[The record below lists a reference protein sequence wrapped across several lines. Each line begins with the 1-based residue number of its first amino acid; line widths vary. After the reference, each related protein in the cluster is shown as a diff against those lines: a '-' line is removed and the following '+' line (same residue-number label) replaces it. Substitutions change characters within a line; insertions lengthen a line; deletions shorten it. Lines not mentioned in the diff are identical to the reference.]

1 MSNNTSGQDARAQ
14 LKQATIGELR
24 ALAKFHGVKSE
35 KTWKAEDYI
44 KSIAAALSGGSLSF
58 NAQANDEDDWEED
71 LPAIADYSLAPK
83 AAGIK
88 EDKPA
93 PGFARIV
100 IHKDPTP
107 GHANTP
113 VQVGLNGRMFHVPRG
128 KEVDIPYPYVGV
140 LKDAV
145 NNIIRQKSE
154 PTAASPAGEMV
165 EEAMLTF
172 PFQVVAVTP
181 GGKFNNAMDQRG
193 QVAIRK
199 QAFAD
204 ANQKY
209 PASTAELIA
218 WETEERL
225 VAREAKKR

>member
-1 MSNNTSGQDARAQ
+1 MSNNTSGQDARAA

-44 KSIAAALSGGSLSF
+44 KNIAAVLSDGSLSF
-58 NAQANDEDDWEED
+58 NASANEDDDWHEE
-71 LPAIADYSLAPK
+71 LPEIADYSTAPK
-83 AAGIK
+83 PAGTK
-88 EDKPA
+88 DDKPA

-107 GHANTP
+107 GHANSP
-113 VQVGLNGRMFHVPRG
+113 VQVGLNGRIFHVPRG
-128 KEVDIPYPYVGV
+128 KEVDIPYPYIGV

-145 NNIIRQKSE
+145 NTIISQSKE
-154 PTAASPAGEMV
+154 PTSSNPAGEMK
-165 EEAMLTF
+165 EEAMLTY

-181 GGKFNNAMDQRG
+181 GGKFVNVMDQRG
-193 QVAIRK
+193 QIAVRK

-209 PASTAELIA
+209 PATTAELIA
-218 WETEERL
+218 WETEER
-225 VAREAKKR
+225 AYQRTKQR